1 MVTAPASLAKLGTLS
16 LLYASVF
23 VTRIGFGAI
32 IWIYPIYLN
41 AGSAISGI
49 VIALYPAVEGFSAL
63 PVGAYVDQRGRRR
76 AFIAGLILVSALT
89 FIIGLSNNLFL
100 VGSAHAIEGLAAA
113 LITVSSL
120 TMITDLTVE
129 KNRGTSMGAFN
140 LSTLAGYGVGLVL
153 GVAFSQV
160 FNGSLG
166 NAFFIVSGVM
176 GVAAAFSY
184 FALREPHH
192 ALQPRRTLREIY
204 YNLTGDVSSIFPIWF
219 SLTIILGFYLFIPK
233 LLNEARPNLQGSYL
247 SQVAPLILL
256 GLVVLGGGAVL
267 FGRVSDKIG
276 RTRTM
281 IIGLIGQIGF
291 MLTFPSIFQR
301 LILINPGTPWL
312 TTYNTIGP
320 ILILAATLFF
330 LGAALLPSVLAY
342 MADKAAVGFR
352 GATMGLYSLL
362 LSGGLA
368 LGTTLAGFADQVAG
382 VQGVFYSAVVILST
396 LSLTSGLLF
405 RRTSIRTTT
414 RTSGVYKGSRN
425 KPM

>member
-1 MVTAPASLAKLGTLS
+1 MAKAPASLAKIGTLS

-49 VIALYPAVEGFSAL
+49 VIALYPAVEGLSAL

-76 AFIAGLILVSALT
+76 AFVAGLILVSALT

-160 FNGSLG
+160 FNGNLG
-166 NAFFIVSGVM
+166 AAFFIVSGVM
-176 GVAAAFSY
+176 GLAAVFSY

-192 ALQPRRTLREIY
+192 APQPRRTLREIY

-256 GLVVLGGGAVL
+256 GLVVLGAGAVL

-320 ILILAATLFF
+320 ILILAAILFF

-414 RTSGVYKGSRN
+414 GTSGVYEGSRN